1 MPISKA
7 AARGITDEFA
17 RRRGPKTGLVVG
29 AAWGHPVLTAAL
41 EALMPADRL
50 TVVADP
56 SSTEDLKA
64 SLAAEGSWTAGNV
77 TVVAALADAEPAEEV
92 MLAAPV
98 TVEAE
103 AFIDDIALLQEK
115 VEPGGVLSFA
125 ATLTAPAREEI
136 AELVAEYGI
145 GTDLIVRSL
154 PPVRIHKLRIGS
166 ASKHEGEP
174 RAIAAAEGLA
184 PAWRAS
190 SVAVTPNLHLDSNGI
205 IAAGLLLGTAWAAKK
220 IRPASKAWIVP
231 ALAAVPVAAFFRDP
245 QREADLRGEDDEPEA
260 VLAASDG
267 RIMAVETVV
276 DERFG
281 AATGTAGAE
290 WLRIAAY
297 LSVTDVHVNRAPVA
311 GEVVDVFT
319 EKGGYAKVSAPEA
332 EHNAACYTVVS
343 TPRGRVVVAQR
354 TGAVLRRI
362 VNRTKPGAAL
372 AKGERYGLIR
382 FGSRTDVYLP
392 AGAAEASVVPGE
404 TVRAGETIIA
414 RWR

>member
-17 RRRGPKTGLVVG
+17 RRRGPKSGLVVG
-29 AAWGHPVLTAAL
+29 AAWGNPVLTAAL
-41 EALMPADRL
+41 EALMPADKL

-56 SSTEDLKA
+56 VSIEDLRA
-64 SLAAEGSWTAGNV
+64 SLAAEGSWTDGNV
-77 TVVAALADAEPAEEV
+77 TAVASLAEADPAEEV
-92 MLAAPV
+92 MLASPV

-103 AFIDDIALLQEK
+103 AFIDDIALLREK

-166 ASKHEGEP
+166 ASKREGEP
-174 RAIAAAEGLA
+174 RAIAPAEDLA

-190 SVAVTPNLHLDSNGI
+190 SVAVTPNLHLDSNGV
-205 IAAGLLLGTAWAAKK
+205 IAAGLLFGAAWVAKQV
-220 IRPASKAWIVP
+220 RPSSKAWVLP

-245 QREADLRGEDDEPEA
+245 QREADLRGEDDEPES

-267 RIMAVETVV
+267 RVMAIETVV

-281 AATGTAGAE
+281 AATGTAGSE
-290 WLRIAAY
+290 WLRVSVY
-297 LSVTDVHVNRAPVA
+297 LSVTDVHINRAPVA

-319 EKGGYAKVSAPEA
+319 ERGGYAKVSAPEA
-332 EHNAACYTVVS
+332 EHNAACYTVVA

-392 AGAAEASVVPGE
+392 AGAAEAVVEPGQ
-404 TVRAGETIIA
+404 TVRAGETVIA
-414 RWR
+414 RWL

>member
-29 AAWGHPVLTAAL
+29 ATWGHPVLTAAL

-50 TVVADP
+50 TVVAD
-56 SSTEDLKA
+56 SASIEDLRG

-77 TVVAALADAEPAEEV
+77 TAVASLAEAEPAEEV

-103 AFIDDIALLQEK
+103 AFIDDIALLREK
-115 VEPGGVLSFA
+115 VAPGGVLSFA

-136 AELVAEYGI
+136 AELVADYGI
-145 GTDLIVRSL
+145 GTDLILRSL

-166 ASKHEGEP
+166 AAEHEGGP
-174 RAIAAAEGLA
+174 RAIAPAEDLA

-190 SVAVTPNLHLDSNGI
+190 SVALTPNLHLDSNGV
-205 IAAGLLLGTAWAAKK
+205 IAAGLLLGAAWTAKRL
-220 IRPASKAWIVP
+220 RPSSKAWIVP
-231 ALAAVPVAAFFRDP
+231 ALAAAPVAAFFRDP
-245 QREADLRGEDDEPEA
+245 QRDADLRGEDDEPEV

-290 WLRIAAY
+290 WLRIAAH
-297 LSVTDVHVNRAPVA
+297 LSVTDVHINRAPVA

-332 EHNAACYTVVS
+332 EHNAACYTVLA

-404 TVRAGETIIA
+404 AVRAGETVIA
-414 RWR
+414 RWN

>member
-29 AAWGHPVLTAAL
+29 ASWGNPVLTAAL

-50 TVVADP
+50 TVVAD
-56 SSTEDLKA
+56 SHSIEDLRA
-64 SLAAEGSWTAGNV
+64 SLAAEGSWTAGGV
-77 TVVAALADAEPAEEV
+77 TAVASLQEAAPAEEV
-92 MLAAPV
+92 MLAGPV

-103 AFIDDIALLQEK
+103 AFIDDIALLREK
-115 VEPGGVLSFA
+115 VAPGGVLSFA

-136 AELVAEYGI
+136 AELVADYGI

-174 RAIAAAEGLA
+174 RAIAPAEDLA

-190 SVAVTPNLHLDSNGI
+190 SVAVTPNLHLDSNGV
-205 IAAGLLLGTAWAAKK
+205 IAAGLLFGTAWAARK
-220 IRPASKAWIVP
+220 IRPSSKAWLLP

-245 QREADLRGEDDEPEA
+245 QRDADLRGEDDEPEA
-260 VLAASDG
+260 VTAASDG

-281 AATGTAGAE
+281 AATGAAGAE

-297 LSVTDVHVNRAPVA
+297 LSLTDVHINRSPVA

-319 EKGGYAKVSAPEA
+319 EKGGYSKVGTAEA
-332 EHNAACYTVVS
+332 EHNAACYTVLA
-343 TPRGRVVVAQR
+343 TPRGRVVIAQR

-362 VNRTKPGAAL
+362 VNRTKPGASV

-392 AGAAEASVVPGE
+392 AGAAEAAVAPGE
-404 TVRAGETIIA
+404 PVRAGETVIA

>member
-29 AAWGHPVLTAAL
+29 AAWGDTVLTAAL

-56 SSTEDLKA
+56 DSIEDLRG

-77 TVVAALADAEPAEEV
+77 TAVASLAEAEPAEEV

-103 AFIDDIALLQEK
+103 AFIDDIALLQAK
-115 VEPGGVLSFA
+115 VAPGGVLSFA

-145 GTDLIVRSL
+145 GTDLILRSL
-154 PPVRIHKLRIGS
+154 PPLRIHKLRIGS
-166 ASKHEGEP
+166 AAAHEGEP
-174 RAIAAAEGLA
+174 RAVAPAEDLA

-190 SVAVTPNLHLDSNGI
+190 SVAVTPNLHLDSNGV

-220 IRPASKAWIVP
+220 IRPSSKAWVLP
-231 ALAAVPVAAFFRDP
+231 ALAAAPVAAFFRDP

-267 RIMAVETVV
+267 RITAVETVV

-281 AATGTAGAE
+281 AATGTAGSE
-290 WLRIAAY
+290 WLRISAH
-297 LSVTDVHVNRAPVA
+297 LSLWDVHINRAPVA
-311 GEVVDVFT
+311 GEVVDVFL
-319 EKGGYAKVSAPEA
+319 EKGTYKKADKPEA
-332 EHNAACYTVVS
+332 EHNVACYTVIA

-354 TGAVLRRI
+354 AGAVTRRL
-362 VNRTKPGAAL
+362 VNRTKVGAQL

-382 FGSRTDVYLP
+382 FGSRTDLYLP
-392 AGAAEASVVPGE
+392 AGAAEAAVAPGE
-404 TVRAGETIIA
+404 PIRAGETTIA
-414 RWR
+414 HWR

>member
-17 RRRGPKTGLVVG
+17 RRRGPKSGLVVG
-29 AAWGHPVLTAAL
+29 AAWGNPVLTAAL

-56 SSTEDLKA
+56 ASIEDLQA

-77 TVVAALADAEPAEEV
+77 TAVASLAEAAPAEEV
-92 MLAAPV
+92 MLASPV

-103 AFIDDIALLQEK
+103 AFIDDIALLREK

-166 ASKHEGEP
+166 AAAHGGES
-174 RAIAAAEGLA
+174 RAIAPAEDLA

-190 SVAVTPNLHLDSNGI
+190 SVAVSPGLHLDSNGV

-220 IRPASKAWIVP
+220 IRPSSKAWVLP

-260 VLAASDG
+260 VIAASDG
-267 RIMAVETVV
+267 RVMAIETVV

-290 WLRIAAY
+290 WLRIAAH
-297 LSVTDVHVNRAPVA
+297 LSVTDVHINRAPVA

-319 EKGGYAKVSAPEA
+319 ERGGYAKASTPEG
-332 EHNAACYTVVS
+332 EHNVACYTVVE

-354 TGAVLRRI
+354 TGMVLRRI

-392 AGAAEASVVPGE
+392 AGAAEAAVAPGE
-404 TVRAGETIIA
+404 AVRAGETVIA
-414 RWR
+414 RWI

>member
-17 RRRGPKTGLVVG
+17 RRRGPKSGLVVG
-29 AAWGHPVLTAAL
+29 AAWGNPVLTAAL
-41 EALMPADRL
+41 EALMPADKL

-56 SSTEDLKA
+56 VSIEDLRA

-77 TVVAALADAEPAEEV
+77 TAVASLAEADPAEEV
-92 MLAAPV
+92 MLASPV

-103 AFIDDIALLQEK
+103 AFIDDISLLREK

-166 ASKHEGEP
+166 ASKREGEP
-174 RAIAAAEGLA
+174 RAIAPAEDLA

-190 SVAVTPNLHLDSNGI
+190 SVAVTPNLHLDSNGV
-205 IAAGLLLGTAWAAKK
+205 IAAGLLFGAAWVAKQV
-220 IRPASKAWIVP
+220 RPSSKAWVLP

-245 QREADLRGEDDEPEA
+245 QREADLRGEDDEPES

-267 RIMAVETVV
+267 RVMAIETVV

-281 AATGTAGAE
+281 AATGTAGSE
-290 WLRIAAY
+290 WLRVSVY
-297 LSVTDVHVNRAPVA
+297 LSVTDVHINRAPVA

-319 EKGGYAKVSAPEA
+319 ERGGYAKVSAPEA
-332 EHNAACYTVVS
+332 EHNAACYTVVA

-392 AGAAEASVVPGE
+392 AGAAEAVVEPGQ
-404 TVRAGETIIA
+404 TVRAGETLIA
-414 RWR
+414 RWL

>member
-7 AARGITDEFA
+7 AARGITDEFS
-17 RRRGPKTGLVVG
+17 RRRGPKSGLVVD
-29 AAWGHPVLTAAL
+29 AAWGNPVLTAAL
-41 EALMPADRL
+41 EALMPSDRL
-50 TVVADP
+50 TVVADN
-56 SSTEDLKA
+56 SSIEDMRAALV
-64 SLAAEGSWTAGNV
+64 AEGAWTAGNV
-77 TVVAALADAEPAEEV
+77 TVVADLDEAEPAEQV
-92 MLAAPV
+92 MLAEPV

-103 AFIDDIALLQEK
+103 AFIDGIATLRAK
-115 VEPGGVLSFA
+115 VVPGGVLSFA

-145 GTDLIVRSL
+145 GTDLILRSL
-154 PPVRIHKLRIGS
+154 PPLRIHKLRIGS
-166 ASKHEGEP
+166 AGASAAEP
-174 RAIAAAEGLA
+174 RGVAPAEDLA

-190 SVAVTPNLHLDSNGI
+190 SVPLTRGMHVDSNGMI
-205 IAAGLLLGTAWAAKK
+205 IGGMLLGAAWAAKRL
-220 IRPASKAWIVP
+220 RPSSKAWAVP
-231 ALAAVPVAAFFRDP
+231 AAAALPVAAFFRDP

-267 RIMAVETVV
+267 RIMGVETVV

-281 AATGTAGAE
+281 AATGTAGAD
-290 WLRIAAY
+290 WLRISTH
-297 LSVTDVHVNRAPVA
+297 LSALDVHINRAPAA
-311 GEVVDVFT
+311 GEVVDLFL
-319 EKGGYAKVSAPEA
+319 EKGGYAKVTAPEA
-332 EHNAACYTVVS
+332 EHNAACYTVLS

-362 VNRTKPGAAL
+362 VNRTKVGAAL

-392 AGAAEASVVPGE
+392 AGAADAVCAPGE
-404 TVRAGETIIA
+404 PVRAGETVIA

>member
-17 RRRGPKTGLVVG
+17 RRRGPKSGLVVG
-29 AAWGHPVLTAAL
+29 AAWGNPVLTAAL

-50 TVVADP
+50 TVVADQH
-56 SSTEDLKA
+56 SIEDLQA
-64 SLAAEGSWTAGNV
+64 SLSAEGSWTAGIV
-77 TVVAALADAEPAEEV
+77 TAVAALAEAEPAEDV

-115 VEPGGVLSFA
+115 VVSGGVLSFA

-145 GTDLIVRSL
+145 GTDLIVRSF

-174 RAIAAAEGLA
+174 RAVASPEELA

-190 SVAVTPNLHLDSNGI
+190 SVAVTPSLHLDSNGV
-205 IAAGLLLGTAWAAKK
+205 IAAGLLLGTAWAAKR
-220 IRPASKAWIVP
+220 IRPSSKAWVVP

-245 QREADLRGEDDEPEA
+245 QRESDLRGEDDEPEA

-267 RIMAVETVV
+267 RIMAIETVV

-297 LSVTDVHVNRAPVA
+297 LSITDVHINRAPVA

-319 EKGGYAKVSAPEA
+319 EKGGYAKVGTADA
-332 EHNAACYTVVS
+332 EHNAACYTVVV

-392 AGAAEASVVPGE
+392 AGAAEAVVAPGDP
-404 TVRAGETIIA
+404 VRAGETVIA
-414 RWR
+414 RWT

>member
-7 AARGITDEFA
+7 AARGITDEFS
-17 RRRGPKTGLVVG
+17 RRRGPKSGLVVD
-29 AAWGHPVLTAAL
+29 AAWGNPVLTAAL
-41 EALMPADRL
+41 EALMPSDRL
-50 TVVADP
+50 TVVADR
-56 SSTEDLKA
+56 SSTSDLRA
-64 SLAAEGSWTAGNV
+64 ALDAEGSWTAGNV
-77 TVVAALADAEPAEEV
+77 TVVDDLADAEAAEQV

-103 AFIDDIALLQEK
+103 AFIADIATLRAK
-115 VEPGGVLSFA
+115 VVPGGVLSFA

-145 GTDLIVRSL
+145 GTDLVVRSF
-154 PPVRIHKLRIGS
+154 PPLRIHKLRIGS
-166 ASKHEGEP
+166 ADAH
-174 RAIAAAEGLA
+174 AAAPRGVAPAEDLA

-190 SVAVTPNLHLDSNGI
+190 SVPLTPGMHLDSNGMI
-205 IAAGLLLGTAWAAKK
+205 IGGALLGAAWATKR
-220 IRPASKAWIVP
+220 IRPSSKAWLVP
-231 ALAAVPVAAFFRDP
+231 AAAALPVAAFFRDP

-267 RIMAVETVV
+267 RVMGVETVV

-290 WLRIAAY
+290 WLRISVH
-297 LSVTDVHVNRAPVA
+297 LSLLDVHINRAPAA
-311 GEVVDVFT
+311 GEVVDVFL

-332 EHNAACYTVVS
+332 EHNAACYTVLA
-343 TPRGRVVVAQR
+343 TARGRVVVAQR

-362 VNRTKPGAAL
+362 VNRTKVGAAL

-392 AGAAEASVVPGE
+392 AGLADAVCAPGE
-404 TVRAGETIIA
+404 PIRAGETVIA

>member
-17 RRRGPKTGLVVG
+17 RRRGPKSGLVVG
-29 AAWGHPVLTAAL
+29 ATWGHPVLTAAL

-56 SSTEDLKA
+56 ASIGDLRTA
-64 SLAAEGSWTAGNV
+64 LDAEGSWTAGNV
-77 TVVAALADAEPAEEV
+77 TAVPSLAEAEPAEEV

-103 AFIDDIALLQEK
+103 AFIADIELLREK

-166 ASKHEGEP
+166 ASKREGEP
-174 RAIAAAEGLA
+174 RAIAPAEDLA

-190 SVAVTPNLHLDSNGI
+190 SVAVTPAMHLDSNGV
-205 IAAGLLLGTAWAAKK
+205 IAAGLLLGTAWAAKRL
-220 IRPASKAWIVP
+220 RPSSKAWVLP

-267 RIMAVETVV
+267 RVMAIETVV

-281 AATGTAGAE
+281 AATGAAGAE
-290 WLRIAAY
+290 WLRIAVQ
-297 LSVTDVHVNRAPVA
+297 LSLTDVHINRAPVA

-319 EKGGYAKVSAPEA
+319 EKGGYAKVSLAEA

-343 TPRGRVVVAQR
+343 TARGRVVTAQR

-362 VNRTKPGAAL
+362 VNRSKPGASV

-392 AGAAEASVVPGE
+392 AGAAEAVVDPGDPVRGGE
-404 TVRAGETIIA
+404 TVIA

>member
-7 AARGITDEFA
+7 AARGITDEFS
-17 RRRGPKTGLVVG
+17 RRRGPKSGLVVD
-29 AAWGHPVLTAAL
+29 AVWGNPVLTAAL

-50 TVVADP
+50 TVVAGHAAA
-56 SSTEDLKA
+56 SDLRA
-64 SLAAEGSWTAGNV
+64 ALDAEGAWTAGNV
-77 TVVAALADAEPAEEV
+77 TVVADLSEAEPAEEV

-98 TVEAE
+98 TAEAE
-103 AFIDDIALLQEK
+103 AFIDDIETLRAK
-115 VEPGGVLSFA
+115 VVPGGVLSFA

-145 GTDLIVRSL
+145 GTDLILRSL
-154 PPVRIHKLRIGS
+154 PPLRIHKLRIGS
-166 ASKHEGEP
+166 AAETGSRGL
-174 RAIAAAEGLA
+174 AAAEDLA

-190 SVAVTPNLHLDSNGI
+190 SVPLARGMHIDSNGMI
-205 IAAGLLLGTAWAAKK
+205 IGGMLLGAAWATK
-220 IRPASKAWIVP
+220 RLCPSSKAWLVP
-231 ALAAVPVAAFFRDP
+231 AAAAVPVAAFFRDP
-245 QREADLRGEDDEPEA
+245 ERDSDLRGEDDEPEA

-267 RIMAVETVV
+267 KVMGVETVV

-281 AATGTAGAE
+281 AAAGTAGAD
-290 WLRIAAY
+290 WLRISMR
-297 LSVTDVHVNRAPVA
+297 LSLLDVHINRSPVA
-311 GEVVDVFT
+311 GEVVDVFV
-319 EKGGYAKVSAPEA
+319 EKGGYSKVATPEA
-332 EHNAACYTVVS
+332 EHNAACYTILD

-392 AGAAEASVVPGE
+392 AGAADAICSPGDP
-404 TVRAGETIIA
+404 VRAGETVIA

>member
-29 AAWGHPVLTAAL
+29 SVWGNPVLTAAL

-56 SSTEDLKA
+56 ISIEDLKA

-77 TVVAALADAEPAEEV
+77 TAVASLAEAEPAEEV
-92 MLAAPV
+92 MLASPV

-103 AFIDDIALLQEK
+103 AFIDDIALLREK

-136 AELVAEYGI
+136 AELVADYGI
-145 GTDLIVRSL
+145 GTDLIARSF
-154 PPVRIHKLRIGS
+154 PPVRIHKLRIGT
-166 ASKHEGEP
+166 AAKREGEP
-174 RAIAAAEGLA
+174 RAIAPAEDLA

-190 SVAVTPNLHLDSNGI
+190 SVAVTPNMHLDSNGV
-205 IAAGLLLGTAWAAKK
+205 IAAGLLLGTAWAVKR
-220 IRPASKAWIVP
+220 IRPSSKAWILP
-231 ALAAVPVAAFFRDP
+231 ALAAAPVAAFFRDP
-245 QREADLRGEDDEPEA
+245 QREADLRAEDDEPEA

-267 RIMAVETVV
+267 RVMAVETVV

-281 AATGTAGAE
+281 AATGTAGSE

-297 LSVTDVHVNRAPVA
+297 LSVTDVHINRAPVA

-319 EKGGYAKVSAPEA
+319 ERGGYAKVSAPEA
-332 EHNAACYTVVS
+332 EHNAACYTVLS
-343 TPRGRVVVAQR
+343 TARGRVVVAQR

-362 VNRTKPGAAL
+362 VNRTKPGASV

-392 AGAAEASVVPGE
+392 AGAAEAAVVPGE
-404 TVRAGETIIA
+404 LVRAGETVIA

>member
-17 RRRGPKTGLVVG
+17 RRRGPKSGLVVG
-29 AAWGHPVLTAAL
+29 AAWGNPVLTAAL
-41 EALMPADRL
+41 EALMPADKL

-56 SSTEDLKA
+56 VSIEDLRA
-64 SLAAEGSWTAGNV
+64 SLAAEGSWTEGNV
-77 TVVAALADAEPAEEV
+77 TAVASLAEADPAEEV
-92 MLAAPV
+92 MLASPV

-103 AFIDDIALLQEK
+103 AFIDDIALLREK

-166 ASKHEGEP
+166 ASKRESEP
-174 RAIAAAEGLA
+174 RAIAPAEDLA

-190 SVAVTPNLHLDSNGI
+190 SVAVTPNLHLDSNGV
-205 IAAGLLLGTAWAAKK
+205 IAAGLLFGAAWVAKQV
-220 IRPASKAWIVP
+220 RPSSKAWVLP

-245 QREADLRGEDDEPEA
+245 QREADLRGEDDEPES

-267 RIMAVETVV
+267 RVMAIETVV

-281 AATGTAGAE
+281 AATGTAGSE
-290 WLRIAAY
+290 WLRVSVY
-297 LSVTDVHVNRAPVA
+297 LSVTDVHINRAPVA

-319 EKGGYAKVSAPEA
+319 ERGGYAKVSAPEA
-332 EHNAACYTVVS
+332 EHNAACYTVVA

-392 AGAAEASVVPGE
+392 AGAAEAVVEPGQ
-404 TVRAGETIIA
+404 TVRAGETVIA
-414 RWR
+414 RWL

>member
-7 AARGITDEFA
+7 AARGITDEFS
-17 RRRGPKTGLVVG
+17 RRRGPKSGLVVD
-29 AAWGHPVLTAAL
+29 AAWGNPVLTAAL
-41 EALMPADRL
+41 EALMPSDRL
-50 TVVADP
+50 TVVADR
-56 SSTEDLKA
+56 SSTSDLRA
-64 SLAAEGSWTAGNV
+64 ALDAEGSWTAGNV
-77 TVVAALADAEPAEEV
+77 TVVADLSEAEAAEQV

-103 AFIDDIALLQEK
+103 AFIADIETLRAK
-115 VEPGGVLSFA
+115 VAPGGVLSFA

-145 GTDLIVRSL
+145 GTDLILRSL
-154 PPVRIHKLRIGS
+154 PPLRIHKLRIGS
-166 ASKHEGEP
+166 AASEAEP
-174 RAIAAAEGLA
+174 RGIAPAEDLA
-184 PAWRAS
+184 PSWRAS
-190 SVAVTPNLHLDSNGI
+190 SVPLTPGMHVDSNGMI
-205 IAAGLLLGTAWAAKK
+205 VGGLLLGAAWAAKR
-220 IRPASKAWIVP
+220 IRPSSKAWLLP
-231 ALAAVPVAAFFRDP
+231 AAAAVPAAAFFRDP

-267 RIMAVETVV
+267 RIMGVETVV

-281 AATGTAGAE
+281 AATGTAGAD
-290 WLRIAAY
+290 WLRISAY
-297 LSVTDVHVNRAPVA
+297 LSVLDVHINRSPVA
-311 GEVVDVFT
+311 GEVVDVFL

-332 EHNAACYTVVS
+332 EHNAACYTVLA

-362 VNRTKPGAAL
+362 VNRTKVGATL

-392 AGAAEASVVPGE
+392 AGAADAVCAPGE
-404 TVRAGETIIA
+404 PIRAGETVIA

>member
-29 AAWGHPVLTAAL
+29 ATWGDRVLTAAL

-56 SSTEDLKA
+56 ASIEDLRE

-77 TVVAALADAEPAEEV
+77 TAVAALADAEPAEEV

-103 AFIDDIALLQEK
+103 AFIADIELLREK

-154 PPVRIHKLRIGS
+154 PPVRIHRLRIGS

-190 SVAVTPNLHLDSNGI
+190 SVALTRTMHLDSNGV

-220 IRPASKAWIVP
+220 IRPSSKAWVLP

-267 RIMAVETVV
+267 RVMAVETVV

-281 AATGTAGAE
+281 AATGAAGSE
-290 WLRIAAY
+290 WLRIAVF
-297 LSVTDVHVNRAPVA
+297 LSVTDVHINRAPVA

-319 EKGGYAKVSAPEA
+319 EKGGYAKVATPEA
-332 EHNAACYTVVS
+332 EHNAACYTVLA
-343 TPRGRVVVAQR
+343 TPRGRVVAAQR

-362 VNRTKPGAAL
+362 VNRSKPGASV

-392 AGAAEASVVPGE
+392 AGAAEAAVTVGE
-404 TVRAGETIIA
+404 TVRAGETVIA

>member
-17 RRRGPKTGLVVG
+17 RRRGPKSGLVVG
-29 AAWGHPVLTAAL
+29 AVWGNPVLTAAL

-50 TVVADP
+50 TVVADRA
-56 SSTEDLKA
+56 SIEDLRA
-64 SLAAEGSWTAGNV
+64 TLAAEGSWTAGNV
-77 TVVAALADAEPAEEV
+77 TAVATLAEAEPAEEV
-92 MLAAPV
+92 MLASPV

-103 AFIDDIALLQEK
+103 AFIDDIALLREK
-115 VEPGGVLSFA
+115 VAPGGVLSFA

-154 PPVRIHKLRIGS
+154 PPMRIHKLRIGS
-166 ASKHEGEP
+166 ASKREGEP
-174 RAIAAAEGLA
+174 RAIAPAEDLA

-190 SVAVTPNLHLDSNGI
+190 SVAVTPNMHLDSNGV
-205 IAAGLLLGTAWAAKK
+205 IAAGLLLGTAWVAKK
-220 IRPASKAWIVP
+220 VRPSSQAWVLP

-245 QREADLRGEDDEPEA
+245 QRDADLRGEDDEPEA

-267 RIMAVETVV
+267 RIISIETVV

-281 AATGTAGAE
+281 AATGTAGSE

-297 LSVTDVHVNRAPVA
+297 LAVTDVHINRSPVA

-319 EKGGYAKVSAPEA
+319 ERGGYAKVSAPEA
-332 EHNAACYTVVS
+332 EHNAACYTVVA
-343 TPRGRVVVAQR
+343 TPRGRAVVAQR

-362 VNRTKPGAAL
+362 VNRTKPGASL

-392 AGAAEASVVPGE
+392 AGLAEAVVAPGE
-404 TVRAGETIIA
+404 AIRAGETVIA
-414 RWR
+414 RWI

>member
-17 RRRGPKTGLVVG
+17 RRRGPKSGLVVG
-29 AAWGHPVLTAAL
+29 AAWGNPVLTAAL

-56 SSTEDLKA
+56 ASIEDLRA
-64 SLAAEGSWTAGNV
+64 ALAAEGSWTAGNV
-77 TVVAALADAEPAEEV
+77 TAVASLAEAEPAEEV
-92 MLAAPV
+92 MLASPV

-103 AFIDDIALLQEK
+103 AFIDDIALLREK
-115 VEPGGVLSFA
+115 VAPGGVLSFA

-154 PPVRIHKLRIGS
+154 PPMRIHKTRIGS
-166 ASKHEGEP
+166 AAEREGEP
-174 RAIAAAEGLA
+174 RAIAPAEDLA

-190 SVAVTPNLHLDSNGI
+190 SVAVTPNLHLDSNGV
-205 IAAGLLLGTAWAAKK
+205 IAAGLLCGAAWVAKQV
-220 IRPASKAWIVP
+220 RPSSKAWVVP

-245 QREADLRGEDDEPEA
+245 QREADLRGEDDEPES

-267 RIMAVETVV
+267 RIMAIETVV

-281 AATGTAGAE
+281 AATGTAGSE
-290 WLRIAAY
+290 WLRIGAY
-297 LSVTDVHVNRAPVA
+297 LSVTDVHINRAPVA

-319 EKGGYAKVSAPEA
+319 ERGGYAKVSAPEA
-332 EHNAACYTVVS
+332 EHNAACYTVVA

-392 AGAAEASVVPGE
+392 AGAAEAVVEPGE
-404 TVRAGETIIA
+404 TIRAGETVIA
-414 RWR
+414 RWL

>member
-17 RRRGPKTGLVVG
+17 RRRGPKSGLVVG
-29 AAWGHPVLTAAL
+29 AAWGNPVLTAAL

-50 TVVADP
+50 TVVADRA
-56 SSTEDLKA
+56 SIEDLRA
-64 SLAAEGSWTAGNV
+64 TLAAEGSWTAGNV
-77 TVVAALADAEPAEEV
+77 TAVATLAEAEPAEEV
-92 MLAAPV
+92 MLASPV

-103 AFIDDIALLQEK
+103 AFIDDIALLREK
-115 VEPGGVLSFA
+115 VSPGGVLSFA

-154 PPVRIHKLRIGS
+154 PPMRIHKLRIGS
-166 ASKHEGEP
+166 ASKRENEP
-174 RAIAAAEGLA
+174 RAIAPAEDLA

-190 SVAVTPNLHLDSNGI
+190 SVAVTPSMHLDSNGV
-205 IAAGLLLGTAWAAKK
+205 IAAGLLFGAAWLTKK
-220 IRPASKAWIVP
+220 VRPSSPAWVVP

-245 QREADLRGEDDEPEA
+245 QRDADLRGEDDEPEA

-267 RIMAVETVV
+267 RIISIETVV

-297 LSVTDVHVNRAPVA
+297 LAVTDVHINRSPVA

-319 EKGGYAKVSAPEA
+319 ERGGYAKVSAPEA
-332 EHNAACYTVVS
+332 EHNAACYTVVA

-392 AGAAEASVVPGE
+392 AGLAEAVVAPGE
-404 TVRAGETIIA
+404 AIRAGETVIA
-414 RWR
+414 RWI